1 MGLFYNNNV
10 SGKGIAKNGP
20 KKKPFFRF
28 WELFANKFWTFF
40 TLNLIYVLFCLPI
53 VTIGPATAALTAM
66 MRNIYLERPQFIW
79 HDFIV
84 YFKKNFKQAFFVGI
98 LDIIAAAVGVIT
110 FIQFSRQAE
119 METSL
124 KVLYLLS
131 IAAQVMFLMMN
142 FYIYPQIVALDLRM
156 GGIFKN
162 AAILIFVNLPAELIV
177 LILFMGFSA
186 LLFYFFLPGV
196 FFLPFVPGAWL
207 VFLSVFCCY
216 PAIQKLIINPYYEQ
230 TGEPNPEIPEWELED
245 EDGEEAVFEDQGGK
259 EEPLDLRGE
268 SKKSKNKGGKGKGKV
283 IK

>member
-28 WELFANKFWTFF
+28 WDLFANKFWTFF
-40 TLNLIYVLFCLPI
+40 TLNLIYVLFCLPV

-79 HDFIV
+79 HDFV
-84 YFKKNFKQAFFVGI
+84 SYFKKNFKQAFFVGI
-98 LDIIAAAVGVIT
+98 LDIIAVAVGVIT
-110 FIQFSRQAE
+110 FAQFSGQAE
-119 METSL
+119 METSM

-142 FYIYPQIVALDLRM
+142 FYIYPQIAALDLGL

-177 LILFMGFSA
+177 LAFTMGFSA
-186 LLFYFFLPGV
+186 LFFYFFFPLVFLLP
-196 FFLPFVPGAWL
+196 LLPGAWM

-216 PAIQKLIINPYYEQ
+216 PAIQKHIINPYYEHI
-230 TGEPNPEIPEWELED
+230 GEPNPEIPEWELED

-259 EEPLDLRGE
+259 EAPIDLRGE
-268 SKKSKNKGGKGKGKV
+268 RKKSKGGGKGKI